1 MFASGLFFSIVVGI
15 ALFQNSS
22 ANYLTADD
30 LGTVIFSS
38 LLFRH
43 GDRTPV
49 DPYPNDPYRN
59 ESSWPVPFGQ
69 LTNLGRH
76 QHLMLGRWL
85 RNRYSKLLP
94 ETYTYYDIFVRS
106 TDVDRTLMSAES
118 NLAGL
123 YPPEGK
129 QVWDNLKWMPIPVHT
144 VPEKEDHILYARKY
158 CPRYEY
164 ELEKLMNSD
173 EMKKINQEN
182 AQVYAYLTLHTGRK
196 INTLEDVNTIYNTL
210 FIEELY
216 NKTLPAWTKAVYP
229 DKLKPIAEMSFETDC
244 YNKILKRLKT
254 GSLLGEMVQNLLMKS
269 KNSLNPD
276 RKLWIYSAHDETVA
290 NFLMTLDLFDA
301 HCPPYAALVLLELRV
316 NSKNQHIVTI
326 SYKNSS
332 AEPTLLTL
340 PGCVP
345 GCPLKQ
351 FVKLTKDLIPENWEE
366 ECLIRVLRNEFLSP
380 KGVIVMLT
388 SSVLM
393 LIILL
398 ILFVGL
404 VYGYHRRKY
413 DQYYLR
419 LTTEPM

>member
-1 MFASGLFFSIVVGI
+1 MFASGVLCVVVGI
-15 ALFQNSS
+15 VLFQNSA
-22 ANYLTADD
+22 ANYSSDD
-30 LGTVIFSS
+30 LGTIIFAS

-49 DPYPNDPYRN
+49 NPYPNDPYRN

-76 QHLMLGRWL
+76 QHLLLGRWL
-85 RNRYSKLLP
+85 RKRYSKLLP
-94 ETYTYYDIFVRS
+94 ETYTYYDIFVHS

-123 YPPEGK
+123 YPPEGN
-129 QVWDNLKWMPIPVHT
+129 QVWDILKWMPIPVHT
-144 VPEKEDHILYARKY
+144 IPEKQDHILSAKKY

-164 ELEKLMNSD
+164 ELEKVMQSD
-173 EMKKINQEN
+173 EMKKIDQEN
-182 AQVYAYLTLHTGRK
+182 AQIYEYLTMHTGRK
-196 INTLEDVNTIYNTL
+196 INTLEDVNTVYNTL
-210 FIEELY
+210 FIEELN
-216 NKTLPAWTKAVYP
+216 NKPLPEWTKLVYP
-229 DKLKPIAEMSFETDC
+229 DKIKPIAEKSFEIDC

-254 GSLLGEMVQNLLMKS
+254 GPLVGEIIHNLLLKS
-269 KNSLNPD
+269 QNSLNPD
-276 RKLWIYSAHDETVA
+276 RKLWMYSAHDETVA
-290 NFLMTLDLFDA
+290 NFLMTLGLFDR
-301 HCPPYAALVLLELRV
+301 HCPPYAALVLIELRL

-332 AEPTLLTL
+332 DEPNLLTL

-345 GCPLKQ
+345 ACPLKQ
-351 FVKLTKDLIPENWEE
+351 FVRLTKDLIPENWEE
-366 ECLIRVLRNEFLSP
+366 ECLTHVLHSEILSP
-380 KGVIVMLT
+380 TGVIVMLT

-419 LTTEPM
+419 LTTEPI

>member
-1 MFASGLFFSIVVGI
+1 MFASGVFCIVVGI

-22 ANYLTADD
+22 AYNSADD
-30 LGTVIFSS
+30 LGTVIFAN

-59 ESSWPVPFGQ
+59 ESLWPVPFGQ

-76 QHLMLGRWL
+76 QHLLLGRWL
-85 RNRYSKLLP
+85 RKRYRKLLS

-123 YPPEGK
+123 YPPEGN
-129 QVWDNLKWMPIPVHT
+129 QIWDALKWMPIPVHT
-144 VPEKEDHILYARKY
+144 IPEKEDHILSMKKY
-158 CPRYEY
+158 CPRYQY
-164 ELEKLMNSD
+164 ELEKLMQSD
-173 EMKKINQEN
+173 EMKKIDREN
-182 AQVYAYLTLHTGRK
+182 AELYAYLTQHTGRK
-196 INTLEDVNTIYNTL
+196 ISTLEDVNKVYNAL
-210 FIEELY
+210 FIEEIY
-216 NKTLPAWTKAVYP
+216 NKTLPEWTKAVYP
-229 DKLKPIAEMSFETDC
+229 DKMRPVAEKSFETDC

-254 GSLLGEMVQNLLMKS
+254 GSLLGEMVNHLLLKS
-269 KNSLNPD
+269 KHALKPD

-290 NFLMTLDLFDA
+290 NFLMTLGLFDR
-301 HCPPYAALVLLELRV
+301 HCPPYTALVLLELRL
-316 NSKNQHIVTI
+316 NSNNQHVITI

-332 AEPTLLTL
+332 AEPTLLTF
-340 PGCVP
+340 PGCIP
-345 GCPLKQ
+345 ACPLKQ

-366 ECLIRVLRNEFLSP
+366 ECLIRVLHSEILSP
-380 KGVIVMLT
+380 TGVIVMLT

-404 VYGYHRRKY
+404 VYGYHRQKY